1 MSSPT
6 CALALANPKKR
17 VLADSDTEQRDP
29 KRTKPQDDPLENELK
44 KETKDK
50 KKRRKK
56 KRKVPVVLAQDL
68 AEADA
73 RVVPGA
79 SGSRSRSRSMTLA
92 VTPAPDE
99 RLRELAALSSPC
111 AGPSKT
117 TSREASPSRSS
128 SSKGKGKVRAT
139 PDYAVAQ
146 DRRQDSTGVEGQ
158 VSAKSNAVSRD
169 PSPSDAGSN
178 KGKGRATPDCASAQ
192 DSQERI
198 ADLEGQ
204 MSTKSNLVTQH
215 ETLLSSFQQSLS
227 CQICLDLMHKPFAL
241 APCGHSACHQ
251 CLVNWFKAP
260 PPDVPAHD
268 VLPVW
273 LRKKTCPHCR
283 TVIKDRPIEIW
294 TIKDMVATLVKSG
307 LAPAPLLPL
316 APPPEEGAAN
326 ADPWSGIFRPANR
339 NHDIFPDWQP
349 PELMQQLL
357 GMRDDEDGGIYRCV
371 DCHHEIEDG
380 ACSQCGRVYPGHNPL
395 DHHPD
400 EFDDDVVGHWAAHEI
415 LDDSMDEDEDD
426 DFVAA
431 DHGGGGGLARLP
443 VEMIRQLFMLNGP
456 GDADSDS
463 LYTDESGDD
472 AGLADEQ
479 LLADFVA
486 AHPGHHAYIER
497 VQHDD
502 GDDEEGY
509 ESSFIDDDG
518 NNEDRP
524 RRRRAPSVDLDRD
537 SVIDLSEADE
547 EPAVDDGQD
556 DEVQFVGFGRRR
568 GGLAARGRAAIVITS
583 EDEEDE
589 DRFASEG
596 GASDDDGDL
605 AAEVAAREYDMYG
618 DDGSVPRRGALYD
631 DASDEDGEGF
641 DDEYSS

>member
-1 MSSPT
+1 MSSPA

-29 KRTKPQDDPLENELK
+29 KRTKPQDDLLENELK

-99 RLRELAALSSPC
+99 RPRELAVLSSPC

-117 TSREASPSRSS
+117 ASREASPSRSS
-128 SSKGKGKVRAT
+128 SSKGKGKDRAT
-139 PDYAVAQ
+139 PDYPAAQ
-146 DRRQDSTGVEGQ
+146 DRRQESPGVEGQ
-158 VSAKSNAVSRD
+158 VSAKSNVRSSDPPSHCIVPDVDTPSLYAALSKAVSRD

-178 KGKGRATPDCASAQ
+178 KGKGRATPDRASAQ
-192 DSQERI
+192 DSKERI

-204 MSTKSNLVTQH
+204 MSTKSNVRSFYTSNTTPLTMPRQLVTQH

-326 ADPWSGIFRPANR
+326 ADPWSGIFRPATR

-349 PELMQQLL
+349 PELMQQLM

-472 AGLADEQ
+472 AGFADEQ
-479 LLADFVA
+479 VLADFVA

-518 NNEDRP
+518 NGEDRP

-583 EDEEDE
+583 EDEEDGDRSAGE
-589 DRFASEG
+589 DD
-596 GASDDDGDL
+596 ASDDDG
-605 AAEVAAREYDMYG
+605 
-618 DDGSVPRRGALYD
+618 
-631 DASDEDGEGF
+631 
-641 DDEYSS
+641 